1 MFSDNMTP
9 EELSNYEDNFLDSL
23 NDERSNRWISVGE
36 FDRTSKNK
44 MLCSYSPPRG
54 KNKDLFCGVEFV
66 TGDCRVNWR
75 CEEHKGRIGRGE
87 KIMEQNLILK
97 DSDKLPTELP
107 EVKHLCTRILPN
119 NIPCENRV
127 QVLGYYCDS
136 CFEVEE
142 DSGAINPEYHCP
154 FILSGGNVCNLIVL
168 TGEVFCDSH
177 LPRDKKTTKRVSPVR
192 KEIEKSLWY
201 SLEDFKKLNYTNLCT
216 YSPFRGENKDK
227 ICGNKTTIGSKH
239 CAEHNEMKGKIHTIV
254 PELKI
259 EPPKLPIVSLAR
271 WSSVKDYLTCIING
285 EMGLCAYSP
294 FKGKNIDK
302 ICCNEIES
310 YPEYVP
316 PIWKLRCSKCRGK
329 KGVGQTIILNASL
342 TLLKGEKI
350 PEIYI
355 PKEVKIHTPEEEPE
369 ENGLIYNKSLQ
380 DRLGESWYFFSR
392 IGDVFLA
399 KVSED
404 HITTIYGVFENTF
417 EPSTVSFSR
426 EMLKRLYSLSNKQ
439 EDIFREDGMETSYPS
454 EVCASASKEPEEC
467 GKEIN
472 LISNESL
479 KLVLH
484 HNWYLLPMNDTTYL
498 VSVNSES
505 EITVYGNFRNNY
517 TETTDFTRKMIG
529 NIYSL
534 AEDEERYFSGLN
546 FKISYLSEI
555 Y

>member
-23 NDERSNRWISVGE
+23 NDNVSSQWISIGE
-36 FDRTSKNK
+36 FDRRSKSG
-44 MLCSYSPPRG
+44 MICSYSPPIG
-54 KNKDLFCGVEFV
+54 QNKDLFCGSEFV

-87 KIMEQNLILK
+87 RIMEQNLILN
-97 DSDKLPTELP
+97 DSDKSSRCSKCKTSVEAG
-107 EVKHLCTRILPN
+107 KI
-119 NIPCENRV
+119 
-127 QVLGYYCDS
+127 YCDFCDS
-136 CFEVEE
+136 HLEIEE
-142 DSGAINPEYHCP
+142 DSGSINPEYRCP
-154 FILSGGNVCNLIVL
+154 FILSGGNVCNLIII
-168 TGEVFCDSH
+168 TGEIFCDSH
-177 LPRDKKTTKRVSPVR
+177 LPRCKKAVETPKKTTTKVLLD
-192 KEIEKSLWY
+192 KEEKKSSWY

-259 EPPKLPIVSLAR
+259 EPPKLPLISIAR

-329 KGVGQTIILNASL
+329 KGVGQTVILNASL
-342 TLLKGEKI
+342 ILLKGEKI

-355 PKEVKIHTPEEEPE
+355 PEEVKIHTPEEEPE

-380 DRLGESWYFFSR
+380 DRLGESWYFFSW

-404 HITTIYGVFENTF
+404 HITTIYGVFDNTF

-439 EDIFREDGMETSYPS
+439 ADIFREDGMETSYPS

-484 HNWYLLPMNDTTYL
+484 PNWYLLPMNDTTYL

-517 TETTDFTRKMIG
+517 IETTNFTRKMIG